1 MSNTLL
7 EKLEKLEVDKKY
19 SIDFIESLI
28 DEDINDKKGGSNLP
42 DFSKLTLPIGL
53 SILNT
58 SKYNFESKKEQ
69 KGGFLNPNLLLE
81 TSMAIVPFLL
91 IGLNDKEIPKEEPK
105 EEPKKEEPKEE
116 PSLLNMELP
125 VKIPEVKIPEVKI
138 PEVKIPEVD
147 LSKINIPEV
156 KLPEVKLPDVKLPD
170 VKLSDIPNVLDC

>member
-42 DFSKLTLPIGL
+42 DFSKLTLPTGL

-116 PSLLNMELP
+116 PPLLNMELP
-125 VKIPEVKIPEVKI
+125 EVKIPEVKIPEVKI

-156 KLPEVKLPDVKLPD
+156 KLPDVKLPD